1 MAPLVRTGGSRHAGL
16 AAPPQRNIHQELIER
31 WHKAKNLVREYN
43 RINSE
48 NLAEKEKVL
57 SELLGGK
64 GKNLWITAPFLWIT
78 VTIFILE
85 TMCGLAVVRL

>member
-1 MAPLVRTGGSRHAGL
+1 MTEREKMLAGEL
-16 AAPPQRNIHQELIER
+16 YDCGDQELIER

-43 RINSE
+43 RIQSE

-85 TMCGLAVVRL
+85 IIVR

>member
-1 MAPLVRTGGSRHAGL
+1 MTEREKMLAGEL
-16 AAPPQRNIHQELIER
+16 YDCGDQELIER

-78 VTIFILE
+78 VSIFILE

>member
-1 MAPLVRTGGSRHAGL
+1 MIGVECGIIRVRYMRD
-16 AAPPQRNIHQELIER
+16 
-31 WHKAKNLVREYN
+31 WK
-43 RINSE
+43 

-64 GKNLWITAPFLWIT
+64 GKNLWITAPFFVDY

-85 TMCGLAVVRL
+85 TIVR